1 MEKMDCYQGL
11 KLTHILFFGG
21 LGLMVLGFM
30 IGSVGEHPAVMT
42 ALAAAG
48 FAGVVAGLICGWT
61 FVKCPD
67 CGGSLLPGGRV
78 TDKLPKFCPHC
89 GKQL

>member
-1 MEKMDCYQGL
+1 MKNMDCYQGL

-21 LGLMVLGFM
+21 LGLMVLGLL
-30 IGSVGEHPAVMT
+30 IGSAGEHLVVMT
-42 ALAAAG
+42 TLAAIG
-48 FAGVVAGLICGWT
+48 FAGVVAGLVCGWT

-67 CGGSLLPGGRV
+67 CGGSLLPCGRV

-89 GKQL
+89 GNEL